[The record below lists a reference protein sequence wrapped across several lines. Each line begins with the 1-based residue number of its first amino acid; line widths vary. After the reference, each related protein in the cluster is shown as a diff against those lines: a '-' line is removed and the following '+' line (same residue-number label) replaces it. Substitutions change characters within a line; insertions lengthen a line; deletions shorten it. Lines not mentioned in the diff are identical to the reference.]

1 MYDHKSIDFC
11 ITTFLRYDCLRV
23 LLASIKNSG
32 YKNRIIVADQ
42 NREIDWSVYNLYPD
56 VEVLELPYDVGLSE
70 ARNHLIQAVTAPF
83 MLLLEDDFEFT
94 SQTKIEKM
102 AHLMGVEPNIGV
114 VGGQVRQL
122 DIPIHFEW
130 IPEVKDGILYHK
142 PDGDHFNMWNDI
154 KYKKTGAV
162 LNFAL
167 MRREMLR
174 TYYWDPRLKLREHA
188 DFYLRLAA
196 SEWQVLY
203 TPDVIINDAKPSRYP
218 EEYKKLKSRDEF
230 MVMMMEKNNLRAI
243 YYQNGT
249 IKELVNGKIQVSRG
263 APLST

>member
-1 MYDHKSIDFC
+1 MYDRSIDFC

-23 LLASIKNSG
+23 LLASIEATG
-32 YKNRIIVADQ
+32 YKSRIIVADQ
-42 NREIDWSVYNLYPD
+42 NREIDWSVYAPYPD
-56 VEVLELPYDVGLSE
+56 IEVVDLPYDVGLSE
-70 ARNHLIQAVTAPF
+70 ARNALILASRAPYI
-83 MLLLEDDFEFT
+83 LLLEDDFQFT
-94 SQTKIEKM
+94 EKTRIEKFLE
-102 AHLMGVEPNIGV
+102 LMDVTPNVGV
-114 VGGQVRQL
+114 VGGQVQQL
-122 DIPIHFEW
+122 GVPIHFEW
-130 IPEVKDGILYHK
+130 IPVVEDGVLYHK
-142 PDGDHFNMWNDI
+142 PDGDDYKKWNGI
-154 KYKKTGAV
+154 TYKKTGAV

-218 EEYKKLKSRDEF
+218 EEYKQLKSRDEY
-230 MVMMMEKNNLRAI
+230 MVLMMQKNNLRAI

-249 IKELVNGKIQVSRG
+249 IKELVGGKIQVSHG
-263 APLST
+263 APLSP